1 MIEYLTGIKTTPP
14 RYIDAEYKRAA
25 RRSIARDIDNFTPS
39 DGYADLSA
47 GGLLKAFLM
56 NPLDGVIR
64 RKK

>member
-25 RRSIARDIDNFTPS
+25 QRSIARGIDSFTPS

-47 GGLLKAFLM
+47 AGLLRAFLM
-56 NPLDGVIR
+56 NPLDGVIK

>member
-1 MIEYLTGIKTTPP
+1 MIEYLTGIKTNPP

-25 RRSIARDIDNFTPS
+25 QRSIARGIDSFTPS

-47 GGLLKAFLM
+47 AGLLRAFLM
-56 NPLDGVIR
+56 NPLDGVIK